1 MHLFFPRREGLS
13 GAASAEFLID
23 VHQRQPDSP
32 RKGSESFVM
41 RPTVNDI
48 AREAGVSL
56 ATVDRVLNARP
67 GVREKTIK
75 AVNDAIARLGYVRD
89 LTAANLARSRSY
101 RMAAVLPDTESQFV
115 QSLAQA
121 LTDAGQ
127 VAATTRI
134 ELNLLRFPPEDPHAL
149 AALLSRLPDSGYAGV
164 ALMAPETPVVRDA
177 VRALRARGLPV
188 VALVSDLP
196 NTGRDHFIG
205 IDNRA
210 AGRTAGVLMGRFLG
224 GGPGQVLVL
233 GSSLLA
239 RDMVERRRGFDEV
252 MLRDFPGI
260 EVLQSLETHGSGRT
274 LRQVVTEM
282 LANVPDARGIYA
294 MGDGLRAL
302 TQALEE
308 LGLSGKLT
316 VICHELT
323 PHARKALEGG
333 EITAVITQ
341 NLGHLAR
348 STLRVLRA
356 KADNLPLDAGQ
367 EQIRI
372 EIVLRENL
380 PPRPD
385 VSLDSD
391 TDTTEA
397 AA

>member
-1 MHLFFPRREGLS
+1 MGRG
-13 GAASAEFLID
+13 G
-23 VHQRQPDSP
+23 SP
-32 RKGSESFVM
+32 L

-67 GVREKTIK
+67 GVRAKTVM
-75 AVNDAIARLGYVRD
+75 AVNEAIAKLGYVRD
-89 LTAANLARSRSY
+89 LAAANLARSRSY

-115 QSLAQA
+115 QSLALA
-121 LTDAGQ
+121 LADAGSM
-127 VAATTRI
+127 AATSRV
-134 ELNLLRFPPEDPHAL
+134 ELDLLRFPAEDPHAL
-149 AALLSRLPDSGYAGV
+149 ATLLAALPGRGYSGV
-164 ALMAPETPVVRDA
+164 ALMAPETPVLRDA
-177 VRALRARGLPV
+177 VRGLRAKGLPV

-196 NTGRDHFIG
+196 NAGRDHFIG
-205 IDNRA
+205 VDNRA

-252 MLRDFPGI
+252 ILRDFPG
-260 EVLQSLETHGSGRT
+260 LDTLPSLETHGSGAL
-274 LRQVVTEM
+274 LRQVVTER
-282 LANVPDARGIYA
+282 LANAPGVRGIYA
-294 MGDGLRAL
+294 MGDGNRAL
-302 TQALEE
+302 TQVLGE
-308 LGLSGKLT
+308 LGLSGRLT

-323 PHARKALEGG
+323 PHARQALERG

-356 KADNLPLDAGQ
+356 KADHLPLDEGQ

-380 PPRPD
+380 PLLSD
-385 VSLDSD
+385 SGQVSAV
-391 TDTTEA
+391 A

>member
-1 MHLFFPRREGLS
+1 
-13 GAASAEFLID
+13 
-23 VHQRQPDSP
+23 
-32 RKGSESFVM
+32 M

-67 GVREKTIK
+67 GVRDKTVK
-75 AVNDAIARLGYVRD
+75 AVHDAIARLGYVRD
-89 LTAANLARSRSY
+89 LTAANLARSRTY

-115 QSLAQA
+115 QSLADA
-121 LTDAGQ
+121 LHEAGQ
-127 VAATTRI
+127 VAATARVD
-134 ELNLLRFPPEDPHAL
+134 LRLHRFPAEDPHAL
-149 AALLSRLPDSGYAGV
+149 AALLAGLPGRGYVGV
-164 ALMAPETPVVRDA
+164 ALMAPETPVLRDA
-177 VRALRARGLPV
+177 VRGLRARGLPV
-188 VALVSDLP
+188 VALASDLP
-196 NTGRDHFIG
+196 NTDRDHFIG

-252 MLRDFPGI
+252 MLRDFPGL
-260 EVLQSLETHGSGRT
+260 EVLQSLETHGSGQT
-274 LRQVVTEM
+274 LRQVVAEM
-282 LANVPDARGIYA
+282 LANAPQVRGIYA
-294 MGDGLRAL
+294 MGDGHRAL
-302 TQALEE
+302 TQALD
-308 LGLSGKLT
+308 LMGLSRKLT

-323 PHARKALEGG
+323 PHARLALEAG
-333 EITAVITQ
+333 EITAVISQ
-341 NLGHLAR
+341 NPGHLAR

-356 KADNLPLDAGQ
+356 KADNLPLDEGQ

-380 PPRPD
+380 PPKPEPGPD
-385 VSLDSD
+385 SAADA
-391 TDTTEA
+391 TEA

>member
-1 MHLFFPRREGLS
+1 
-13 GAASAEFLID
+13 
-23 VHQRQPDSP
+23 
-32 RKGSESFVM
+32 M

-67 GVREKTIK
+67 GVREKTIR
-75 AVNDAIARLGYVRD
+75 AVNDAIAKLGYVRD

-101 RMAAVLPDTESQFV
+101 QLAVVLPDTESQFI
-115 QSLAQA
+115 QALAGSLAEA
-121 LTDAGQ
+121 ASM
-127 VAATTRI
+127 AATSRMDVR
-134 ELNLLRFPPEDPHAL
+134 LLRFPAEDPHAL
-149 AALLSRLPDSGYAGV
+149 ASLLSGLPGRGYAGV
-164 ALMAPETPVVRDA
+164 ALMAPETPILRDA
-177 VRALRARGLPV
+177 VRGLRAKGLPV

-196 NTGRDHFIG
+196 NTGRDHFVG

-224 GGPGQVLVL
+224 GRPGQVLVL

-252 MLRDFPGI
+252 MLRDFPDL
-260 EVLQSLETHGSGRT
+260 EALPSLETHGSAAL
-274 LRQVVTEM
+274 LRQVVAER
-282 LANVPDARGIYA
+282 LANAPGVRGIYA
-294 MGDGLRAL
+294 MGDGHRAL
-302 TQALEE
+302 TQVIGE
-308 LGLSGKLT
+308 LGLSRRMT

-323 PHARKALEGG
+323 PHVRHALEGE

-356 KADNLPLDAGQ
+356 KVDNLPLDEGQ

-380 PPRPD
+380 PPIPD
-385 VSLDSD
+385 SPGETAEV
-391 TDTTEA
+391 A
-397 AA
+397 A